1 MTIALLL
8 LLIVF
13 AAYFIYFSIGLAR
26 VQEKLTLHMNID
38 MTAEKSVDQIIA

>member
-1 MTIALLL
+1 MAIALLL

-26 VQEKLTLHMNID
+26 AQDKLALHM
-38 MTAEKSVDQIIA
+38 SVDTTEKPADRITA